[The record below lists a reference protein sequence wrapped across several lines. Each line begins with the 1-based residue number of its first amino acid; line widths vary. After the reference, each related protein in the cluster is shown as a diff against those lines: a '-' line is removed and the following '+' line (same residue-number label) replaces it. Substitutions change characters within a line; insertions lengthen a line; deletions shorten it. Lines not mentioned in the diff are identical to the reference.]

1 MKKKILLSGLAVF
14 ILWSL
19 LDFVIHGMILRSAYA
34 STPSLW
40 RPMAEMKMGLMYVTV
55 FIAAMVFAFLYGG
68 FVGNKNLR
76 TGIKFGLLYGIGVG
90 VGMGYGTYSVM
101 PIPYFMALTWFL
113 GTVVEATLAGLLVG
127 RIIRE

>member
-1 MKKKILLSGLAVF
+1 MRKKIVLSGLAVF

-19 LDFVIHGMILRSAYA
+19 LDFVIHGLILRFAYA

-40 RPMAEMKMGLMYVTV
+40 RPMGEMKMGLLYVTV

-68 FVGNKNLR
+68 FVGNKNMR
-76 TGIKFGLLYGIGVG
+76 TGLKFGLLYGIGLG
-90 VGMGYGTYSVM
+90 VGMGYGTYAVM
-101 PIPYFMALTWFL
+101 PIPYCMALTWFL
-113 GTVVEATLAGLLVG
+113 GTVVEAASAGLLVG